1 MGSAKPAPKTAP
13 GKPESGKVAA
23 TAAGTKPAKLER
35 ADKTAELEQ

>member
-23 TAAGTKPAKLER
+23 TATSTKPAKIEG